1 MTNNVFNIGQRNLHA
16 EGAKAPMKVAIKT
29 PSGSNN
35 IWKLPVYDPKKE
47 WNSVPV
53 RAGADD
59 HLKILSKGN
68 LT

>member
-1 MTNNVFNIGQRNLHA
+1 MTNGFNFKTHKLHA
-16 EGAKAPMKVAIKT
+16 EGAKAPMKTVIKT
-29 PSGSNN
+29 PSGNNN
-35 IWKLPVYDPKKE
+35 IWHLPIYNPSKDG
-47 WNSVPV
+47 NSVPV